1 LQHATLESDLSAS
14 SGLAAQVSFQPAR
27 QLISPYCPSQALEFF
42 DAGLNGVIEF
52 EL

>member
-1 LQHATLESDLSAS
+1 MLERDLYAS

-27 QLISPYCPSQALEFF
+27 QFISRCSPSQALGFF
-42 DAGLNGVIEF
+42 DAGLNGVIGF